1 MNYQNIENEIKKYSD
16 FFKLSQNSIF
26 KLSNYYK
33 EISKQGIKF
42 INKIKQSLDAFYLD
56 ILKEDRTTT
65 YNKLLINIY
74 NEKKDFIEKI
84 KIFFS
89 NIDKNYGDK
98 LAEYEKDYKKK
109 GKDLIYKIT
118 KMNED
123 LTKGKI
129 QLDKWK
135 NQYFEYCKYSI
146 DLEKKIKSLE
156 NQNEKKDALNKLNS
170 QLNTNEEL
178 KEIKKKNYEREKN
191 NLNKQLIFYE
201 NDYYNIK
208 NTIENEDV
216 EKMQFVINV
225 IKDSNQNNILFMKDF
240 NDHLNKIEILKNKLN
255 ARNDWKKLR
264 KEFNF
269 NVEEDIN
276 KEKRFLLEEF
286 LDYDTFK
293 KEEEIKNKNNIINL
307 NNNLDNNFQQNNN
320 NKKILITKE
329 NEDKVIRTKKI
340 LNIGKLFFID
350 LEHLNEKEQ
359 EINNIIKNLISSD
372 NKIDNLDF
380 LKIINFVE
388 NNGQNC
394 KIFVDILA
402 THFCKDQFISIKNF
416 DNFYNLINISVFIL
430 NYIFDQKD
438 FFDIC
443 FLILFISEKSA
454 YLGPAKDQSPIP
466 IYFFEIISKKT
477 IFNSMTFWKDLI
489 DAKIDMVSQ
498 LDMNKEYNKRMKNTI
513 NKNKIFGNIFNK
525 NENLEGELMLKQ
537 IFREKV
543 GIYFTEV
550 FYSFLKHFTHFNYYK
565 QEEMLNYYNSK
576 YNLDE
581 ITINYFKLVIK
592 SDNIFNNEKKLTK
605 NINPLNK
612 TLFEYKPNKSFKK
625 IDNKAIKCIIFS
637 LKYLSI
643 KEYIPLLCLNKK
655 YYKQVSNTIYKQFL
669 LKNENID
676 IKTHLMIWKIILN
689 YSEIKKEFIYNKIVE
704 SNNDKNKKIIN
715 EQIIIMDIGRTRFRT
730 NKEENKLKLLNI
742 LKAISSEFPNTNYYQ
757 GMNQVAAF
765 LLHIC
770 DYNEEEA
777 FYLFA
782 CILKHTNYSS
792 IFLNN
797 LEKMNYLFYQFDH
810 LLNLY
815 LPGIYIYF
823 KQSSINA
830 TFFLSS
836 WIITLCTNFFDDSGE
851 KNNAKSIMM
860 IWDLFFFSGW
870 KIFMT
875 VGLIILK
882 QREKEILE
890 NFSEGLLP
898 LLTGNLIKSEI
909 IDSDHFE
916 ELRDEFLKNKFNI
929 KTELF
934 ENIGEEYN
942 IKKDIEFFKE
952 GNKINCTF

>member
-225 IKDSNQNNILFMKDF
+225 IKDSNQYNILFMKDF

-293 KEEEIKNKNNIINL
+293 KEE
-307 NNNLDNNFQQNNN
+307 
-320 NKKILITKE
+320 
-329 NEDKVIRTKKI
+329 
-340 LNIGKLFFID
+340 
-350 LEHLNEKEQ
+350 
-359 EINNIIKNLISSD
+359 
-372 NKIDNLDF
+372 
-380 LKIINFVE
+380 
-388 NNGQNC
+388 
-394 KIFVDILA
+394 
-402 THFCKDQFISIKNF
+402 
-416 DNFYNLINISVFIL
+416 
-430 NYIFDQKD
+430 
-438 FFDIC
+438 
-443 FLILFISEKSA
+443 
-454 YLGPAKDQSPIP
+454 
-466 IYFFEIISKKT
+466 
-477 IFNSMTFWKDLI
+477 
-489 DAKIDMVSQ
+489 
-498 LDMNKEYNKRMKNTI
+498 
-513 NKNKIFGNIFNK
+513 
-525 NENLEGELMLKQ
+525 
-537 IFREKV
+537 
-543 GIYFTEV
+543 
-550 FYSFLKHFTHFNYYK
+550 
-565 QEEMLNYYNSK
+565 
-576 YNLDE
+576 
-581 ITINYFKLVIK
+581 
-592 SDNIFNNEKKLTK
+592 
-605 NINPLNK
+605 
-612 TLFEYKPNKSFKK
+612 
-625 IDNKAIKCIIFS
+625 
-637 LKYLSI
+637 
-643 KEYIPLLCLNKK
+643 
-655 YYKQVSNTIYKQFL
+655 
-669 LKNENID
+669 
-676 IKTHLMIWKIILN
+676 
-689 YSEIKKEFIYNKIVE
+689 
-704 SNNDKNKKIIN
+704 
-715 EQIIIMDIGRTRFRT
+715 
-730 NKEENKLKLLNI
+730 
-742 LKAISSEFPNTNYYQ
+742 
-757 GMNQVAAF
+757 
-765 LLHIC
+765 
-770 DYNEEEA
+770 
-777 FYLFA
+777 
-782 CILKHTNYSS
+782 
-792 IFLNN
+792 
-797 LEKMNYLFYQFDH
+797 
-810 LLNLY
+810 
-815 LPGIYIYF
+815 
-823 KQSSINA
+823 
-830 TFFLSS
+830 
-836 WIITLCTNFFDDSGE
+836 
-851 KNNAKSIMM
+851 
-860 IWDLFFFSGW
+860 
-870 KIFMT
+870 
-875 VGLIILK
+875 
-882 QREKEILE
+882 
-890 NFSEGLLP
+890 
-898 LLTGNLIKSEI
+898 
-909 IDSDHFE
+909 
-916 ELRDEFLKNKFNI
+916 
-929 KTELF
+929 
-934 ENIGEEYN
+934 
-942 IKKDIEFFKE
+942 
-952 GNKINCTF
+952 